1 VRGERDE
8 LSSALNDFITTV
20 KTTSRQLSRF
30 GSKVGGV
37 VDKFLAVDA
46 YAIRTLKGIQEAQA
60 EADKSS
66 VGLTAFL
73 LWPFQE
79 RYDAA
84 AAEREV
90 LSTFLKSASVMD
102 TSIQQLIREAETA
115 LQGLEELENNLETV
129 ENIVHQERGDL
140 IERRKEALAQI
151 WTYLGGN
158 RNKLAVYESH
168 LYLLKNTGV
177 FKKRALSF
185 VTKSLV
191 QLQTMQSNL
200 MELRE
205 RVAEPG
211 LVGEVEMQI
220 PLEVHIDSIRKGVER
235 LSDSMSRAKNLQD
248 S

>member
-1 VRGERDE
+1 
-8 LSSALNDFITTV
+8 V
-20 KTTSRQLSRF
+20 KDTSRQISRF

-46 YAIRTLKGIQEAQA
+46 YAIRTLNGIQEAQA
-60 EADKSS
+60 EADKANG
-66 VGLTAFL
+66 GLSATF

-84 AAEREV
+84 AAERQV
-90 LSTFLKSASVMD
+90 LATFLQAASIMD
-102 TSIQQLIREAETA
+102 AAIQQLIQEAETA
-115 LQGLEELENNLETV
+115 LQGLEELENSLETV
-129 ENIVHQERGDL
+129 ENIIHQESGTIKEQQR
-140 IERRKEALAQI
+140 EALAQI

-158 RNKLAVYESH
+158 RNKLAIYESH

-200 MELRE
+200 MELRD

-211 LVGEVEMQI
+211 LVGVEAPQI
-220 PLEVHIDSIRKGVER
+220 PLEVHIESIRKGVER
-235 LSDSMSRAKNLQD
+235 LSDGMSRAKNIQE